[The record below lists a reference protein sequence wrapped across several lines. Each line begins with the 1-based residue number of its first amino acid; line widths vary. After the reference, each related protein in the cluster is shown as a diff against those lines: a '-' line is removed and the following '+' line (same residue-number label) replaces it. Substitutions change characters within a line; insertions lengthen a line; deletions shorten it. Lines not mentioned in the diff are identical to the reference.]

1 MLKLIL
7 EVMGVRVWTRLNT
20 SVEHFGYEIVH
31 FRGDYKACNFPTR
44 SATVNFLVWPLLRG
58 AGQFT

>member
-20 SVEHFGYEIVH
+20 SVEHFGYKI
-31 FRGDYKACNFPTR
+31 RIDYKACNFSTR
-44 SATVNFLVWPLLRG
+44 SATVNFSVWPLLRG
-58 AGQFT
+58 APRFT